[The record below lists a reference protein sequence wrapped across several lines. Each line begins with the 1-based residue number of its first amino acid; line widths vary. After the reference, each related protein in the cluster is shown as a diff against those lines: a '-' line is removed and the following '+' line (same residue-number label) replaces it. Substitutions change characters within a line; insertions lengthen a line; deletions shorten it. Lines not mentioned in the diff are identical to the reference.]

1 MKKKINKK
9 ITRGIST
16 LTWMLFLVVHLY
28 PIILIFFSSL
38 KSKSEL
44 VKNPAGFPRDI
55 TFEYF
60 QKAIDKMEFLN
71 SFVNTAIIAIVVV
84 AVLIVLNSMT
94 AYAICRRGKA
104 YNIIYFFFLAGM
116 MIPFQ
121 MRMIPLYKFMNDWG
135 LLNKLAGV
143 IFVYLGS
150 LAPMG
155 IFLLT
160 GFVKTVPKE
169 LEEAARIDGAGMYR
183 TFFTIVF
190 PLLKGPLSTIAI
202 FNTFTIWNDFLMPML
217 FLQKRDKLTLT
228 VTLANFQGMYFSDWS
243 MIFAGVC
250 LIVTPMLVIFLIA
263 QKYVISGITAGA
275 VKG

>member
-1 MKKKINKK
+1 MNSRLKRK
-9 ITRGIST
+9 TVRLISIPFWAG
-16 LTWMLFLVVHLY
+16 LLVIHLY
-28 PIILIFFSSL
+28 PIVLIFFSAL
-38 KSKSEL
+38 KSKTEL
-44 VKNPAGFPRDI
+44 AKNPAGFPIDI
-55 TFEYF
+55 TFDYF
-60 QKAIDKMEFLN
+60 IKAIQKMDFLQ
-71 SFVNTAIIAIVVV
+71 SFMNTAFITVLAVVI
-84 AVLIVLNSMT
+84 LIVMNSMT
-94 AYAICRRGKA
+94 AYAICRRGKV
-104 YNIIYFFFLAGM
+104 YNIIYFLFLAGM

-121 MRMIPLYKFMNDWG
+121 MRMIPLYKFMNDVG

-160 GFVKTVPKE
+160 GFVKSVPKE
-169 LEEAARIDGAGMYR
+169 LEDAARIDGAGMYR
-183 TFFTIVF
+183 TFFTIVL
-190 PLLKGPLSTIAI
+190 PLLKGPISTVAI

-250 LIVTPMLVIFLIA
+250 LIVAPMIVIFLVA
-263 QKYVISGITAGA
+263 QKYVINGITAGA